1 MAINTSPR
9 PRAQRWARAFYDAY
23 EIDGIIYPSSMYGNA
38 PAVALFE
45 RCQNALSSTPTFHR
59 ALADPA
65 LQHRI
70 VLTAQDIGYDWL

>member
-1 MAINTSPR
+1 MAINTGPR

-23 EIDGIIYPSSMYGNA
+23 ESDGMIYPSSMYGNA

-45 RCQNALSSTPTFHR
+45 RCQHALSRTPSFHR
-59 ALADPA
+59 ALAAPA

-70 VLTAQDIGYDWL
+70 AATAHEIGYDWL